1 MPDQLRFYVYKQT
14 LKHND
19 VLVGKL
25 KSGLIEIFNRDFD
38 VGGEGNEFYD
48 DDDDDELVVAQT
60 VNIRIPGLRSMPL
73 LVGAHYQT
81 RRWPTKQS
89 WIIINCIL
97 ILCHTI
103 VQYKLPI
110 KAAKQ
115 AVLGH

>member
-1 MPDQLRFYVYKQT
+1 M
-14 LKHND
+14 
-19 VLVGKL
+19 LVGKL

-48 DDDDDELVVAQT
+48 DDNDDDDDDDEYELVVAQT

-73 LVGAHYQT
+73 LVGAHHQT

>member
-1 MPDQLRFYVYKQT
+1 ML
-14 LKHND
+14 L
-19 VLVGKL
+19 GKL

-73 LVGAHYQT
+73 LVGAHYKT

-89 WIIINCIL
+89 WIIINYIHTSHIL
-97 ILCHTI
+97 IVLIHTTHILLLI
-103 VQYKLPI
+103 VLVYQ
-110 KAAKQ
+110 
-115 AVLGH
+115 